1 MNANTPQPIN
11 STMSD
16 EELLR
21 RAKKRVDQKMG
32 FYVHALVFVLVNIG
46 LAVINY
52 AAGGPRWHG
61 WPLFGWGI
69 GLAVHGIVTFLSLRG
84 DGLRENMLAAEVA
97 RLKARR

>member
-1 MNANTPQPIN
+1 MNSQHKTT
-11 STMSD
+11 TMTD

-21 RAKKRVDQKMG
+21 RAKRRVDQKLG
-32 FYVHALVFVLVNIG
+32 FYIHALVFVLVNLG

-52 AAGGPRWHG
+52 ATGGPRWHG

-69 GLAVHGIVTFLSLRG
+69 GLAVHGVVTFLSLQG
-84 DGLRENMLAAEVA
+84 DGLRESMLAAEID